1 MKRIL
6 SLAFLVSAF
15 SFQDLKADSRDMF
28 NFEIDEVN
36 TELAQVEE
44 LDQYLDQNENVSFAE
59 LQATNSALV
68 ANVSDQAMM
77 SPAMAKRHRVLGIPS
92 WIWGCVFGV
101 AGVAIVYFVSE
112 NKDETKEALWGCVGA
127 SVVGIILYFAVF
139 AAAATSAA
147 STI

>member
-6 SLAFLVSAF
+6 SLALLVAGF
-15 SFQDLKADSRDMF
+15 SFQELKADKSDLF
-28 NFEIDEVN
+28 NFEINEVN

-44 LDQYLDQNENVSFAE
+44 LDQYLDENDLSFAE
-59 LQATNSALV
+59 LQEIDSELI

-101 AGVAIVYFVSE
+101 AGVAIVYFVAD

-127 SVVGIILYFAVF
+127 AVIYIIVYFAAF
-139 AAAATSAA
+139 ATAASAA
-147 STI
+147 L

>member
-1 MKRIL
+1 MKRFL
-6 SLAFLVSAF
+6 SLAFLISAF
-15 SFQDLKADSRDMF
+15 AVNDLKADNSDLF

-44 LDQYLDQNENVSFAE
+44 LDQYLDQNENVSFAD
-59 LQATNSALV
+59 LQAAGSPMV
-68 ANVSDQAMM
+68 ENVSDQAMM

-139 AAAATSAA
+139 AAAASTAA

>member
-44 LDQYLDQNENVSFAE
+44 LDQYLDQNEN
-59 LQATNSALV
+59 LIRIQQN
-68 ANVSDQAMM
+68 N
-77 SPAMAKRHRVLGIPS
+77 
-92 WIWGCVFGV
+92 
-101 AGVAIVYFVSE
+101 
-112 NKDETKEALWGCVGA
+112 
-127 SVVGIILYFAVF
+127 
-139 AAAATSAA
+139 
-147 STI
+147 